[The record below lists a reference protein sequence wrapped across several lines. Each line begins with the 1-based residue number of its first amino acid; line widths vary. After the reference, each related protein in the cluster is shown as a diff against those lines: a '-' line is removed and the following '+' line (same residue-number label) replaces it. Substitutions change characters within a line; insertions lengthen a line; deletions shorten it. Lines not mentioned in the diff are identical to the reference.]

1 MSQLISKASNI
12 TYTENGAL
20 TYASTENKLLDFF
33 AMGGALRNADVSR
46 IREMVLSS
54 FKEDRENTIK
64 VLLYLRDIRG
74 GQGEKK
80 IYREGMKALFENF
93 EKDGWICEGMSEDKV
108 KEEIQ
113 KLLEVLID
121 TTIEVGSFKDIV
133 EIFEPET
140 YAFYVKK
147 HLNDKSSLMFKW
159 LPSIGGGQNKKAER
173 LASALGM
180 KPKTYRKMLS
190 AKRKELDL
198 VETKLCNKDYS
209 AVDYNKVPSQANIKY
224 KDVFHKHD
232 KERYLAFLEDVKK
245 GKTGTKINA
254 STLLPYQLVQ
264 RVIANG
270 WSAGSSWNNKKFKDD
285 DSLEVLWKN
294 LPDFSTEEDAIVV
307 ADTSGSMEGVPM
319 GVSIG
324 LALYFAER
332 NRGRFKDE
340 FITFSEKPT
349 FFHLDRNDTFVNRV
363 SAAYNSD
370 WGMNTNL
377 QAVFDLIL
385 DVAVEEKLPQCELP
399 KTVYIISDMEF
410 DEATSQHSWGT
421 GSSSKTSNY
430 KAIAK
435 KFKAAGY
442 DVPNLIFWNVNSR
455 QNNVPVRKNDQGV
468 ALVSGCSPSIFAMAV
483 GTEDFNPL
491 TFMNE
496 AIDKERYNTLSKN
509 IMERLNRVEDFTL
522 YYNQVGYK

>member
-20 TYASTENKLLDFF
+20 TYASTEDKLLDFF

-54 FKEDRENTIK
+54 FKEDKENTIK
-64 VLLYLRDIRG
+64 ALLYLRDIRG
-74 GQGEKK
+74 GQGEKRV
-80 IYREGMKALFENF
+80 YREGMKALFENF
-93 EKDGWICEGMSEDKV
+93 EKDGWSCEGMTESRV

-121 TTIEVGSFKDIV
+121 TTIEIGSFKDIV

-147 HLNDKSSLMFKW
+147 HLEDKSSLMFKW

-173 LASALGM
+173 LAKALCM

-209 AVDYNKVPSQANIKY
+209 AIDYNKVPSQANVRY
-224 KDVFHKHD
+224 KNTFRLHD

-254 STLLPYQLVQ
+254 ATLLPYQIVGKV
-264 RVIANG
+264 RANG
-270 WSAGSSWNNKKFKDD
+270 WAKDFNWENPKFKEDEA
-285 DSLEVLWKN
+285 LEVLWKN
-294 LPDFSTEEDAIVV
+294 LPNFAPEEDSIVV
-307 ADTSGSMEGVPM
+307 ADTSGSMNGTPM
-319 GVSIG
+319 DVAIS
-324 LALYFAER
+324 LAIYFAEK
-332 NRGRFKDE
+332 NKGRFKDE
-340 FITFSEKPT
+340 FITFSAEPT
-349 FFHLDRNDTFVNRV
+349 FFHLDRNDTLVNRV
-363 SAAYNSD
+363 SAAIGSD

-385 DVAVEEKLPQCELP
+385 DIAVEESLPQCELP

-410 DEATSQHSWGT
+410 DEATTQRRWG
-421 GSSSKTSNY
+421 SKVTQKTTNY
-430 KAIAK
+430 KAIAE

-442 DVPNLIFWNVNSR
+442 NVPNLVFWNVNSKR
-455 QNNVPVRKNDQGV
+455 NNVPVRKNDQGV
-468 ALVSGCSPSIFAMAV
+468 ALVSGCSPSIFEMAISL
-483 GTEDFNPL
+483 ENFNPL
-491 TFMNE
+491 TFMKE
-496 AIDKERYNTLSKN
+496 ALNKERYNNLAKN
-509 IMERLNRVEDFTL
+509 IMERLDRVEDFTL
-522 YYNQVGYK
+522 YYNQVS